1 MNLTFRKF
9 FKILPKEYSFLG
21 CSSLLPRSHGVSR
34 FPTSF
39 SVFSVLQ
46 AIVLFSIYPSGL
58 KAQDPQL
65 VDRYLSSIQ
74 PSIQLQFN
82 EGMAEIASKWKEA
95 DNDLQKF
102 QLLDERTGLLEKTVP
117 DRKIEEWVGRI
128 IKLGI
133 SKQGDAFLSIRLSG
147 SISKGNQNKTKQE
160 AKKNSAGMNEN
171 KDLTGAVFLTRDERL
186 SDLDDK
192 SLIPAGTPLFNL
204 LKRFKSGDEVR
215 FNAQLLPEMGTFIRE
230 IDAEMDSRLLNP
242 KFVSRFEYLEKIDIP
257 EQRQSSLRKS
267 ESIPESG
274 KDLEKKPFIRKASSE
289 EQPEIPDKDLLA
301 LLPKIDLHLFNEYRL
316 SQYDWNYSNFMDR
329 WFRQVR
335 MNLQT
340 YPPSDY
346 WSGDF
351 PQGGRVIL
359 QLQLRKDGT
368 IIKHSTRSEGSVSM
382 MMKEHVERAVFSY
395 ELPKL
400 PEHFKHSIL
409 SVGFFHDFPPMPHLL
424 FLQKGQEASP
434 KKTSI
439 EPGKT
444 MTPFEEASAKISR
457 RLQRKI
463 KLKQTLELYHFEL
476 RKRIEDKIRVFQN
489 FPENERMLI
498 QLKITRPVSGTRWDI
513 LEEPQSPAFRLVLLN
528 ALERSKIP
536 PLPKLLQDREEY
548 TVLLDIRP

>member
-1 MNLTFRKF
+1 MFTKF
-9 FKILPKEYSFLG
+9 LKILPKEYSFLG

-74 PSIQLQFN
+74 PSSQLQFN

-147 SISKGNQNKTKQE
+147 SISKGNQIETKQE

-274 KDLEKKPFIRKASSE
+274 KDHEKKPSIRKASSE

-346 WSGDF
+346 WSGEF

-424 FLQKGQEASP
+424 FLQKDQEASP

-444 MTPFEEASAKISR
+444 LTPFEEASAKISR

>member
-1 MNLTFRKF
+1 MFTKF
-9 FKILPKEYSFLG
+9 LKILPKEYSFLG

-46 AIVLFSIYPSGL
+46 AIVLFSIYPSDL

-74 PSIQLQFN
+74 PSTQLQFN
-82 EGMAEIASKWKEA
+82 KGMAEIASKWKEA

-147 SISKGNQNKTKQE
+147 SISKGNQNKTKQV
-160 AKKNSAGMNEN
+160 AKKNSDGMNET

-346 WSGDF
+346 WSGEF

>member
-1 MNLTFRKF
+1 MFTKF
-9 FKILPKEYSFLG
+9 LKILPKEYSFLG

-74 PSIQLQFN
+74 PSTQLQFN

-160 AKKNSAGMNEN
+160 AEKNSDGMNET

-346 WSGDF
+346 WSGEF

-424 FLQKGQEASP
+424 FLQKDQEASP

-498 QLKITRPVSGTRWDI
+498 QLKITRPVSETRWDI

>member
-1 MNLTFRKF
+1 MNLTFTKF
-9 FKILPKEYSFLG
+9 LKILPKEYSFLG

-74 PSIQLQFN
+74 PSTQLQFN

-147 SISKGNQNKTKQE
+147 NISKGNQNKTKQV

-346 WSGDF
+346 WSGEF

>member
-1 MNLTFRKF
+1 MFTKF
-9 FKILPKEYSFLG
+9 LKILTKKYSFLG
-21 CSSLLPRSHGVSR
+21 CSSLLPRSHGVSH

-46 AIVLFSIYPSGL
+46 AIVLISIYPSGL

-74 PSIQLQFN
+74 PSTQLQFN
-82 EGMAEIASKWKEA
+82 EGMAEIAFKWKEA

-147 SISKGNQNKTKQE
+147 SISKGNQIETKQE
-160 AKKNSAGMNEN
+160 AKKNSAGMNKN
-171 KDLTGAVFLTRDERL
+171 TDLTRAVFLTRDERL

-274 KDLEKKPFIRKASSE
+274 KDLEKKTFIRKTSSE
-289 EQPEIPDKDLLA
+289 EQAEIPDKDLLA

-316 SQYDWNYSNFMDR
+316 SQYDWNYSNFMGR

-359 QLQLRKDGT
+359 QLQLTKDGT
-368 IIKHSTRSEGSVSM
+368 IIKYSTRSEGSVSM
-382 MMKEHVERAVFSY
+382 MMKEHVERAVLSY

-424 FLQKGQEASP
+424 FLQKDQEASL

-439 EPGKT
+439 ELGKT

-489 FPENERMLI
+489 FPKNERMLI

-528 ALERSKIP
+528 ALERSRIP
-536 PLPKLLQDREEY
+536 PLPKFLRDREEY

>member
-1 MNLTFRKF
+1 MFTKF
-9 FKILPKEYSFLG
+9 LKILPKEYSFLG

-74 PSIQLQFN
+74 PSTQLQFN

-133 SKQGDAFLSIRLSG
+133 SKQGDAYISILLSG
-147 SISKGNQNKTKQE
+147 SISKGNQNKTKQV

-257 EQRQSSLRKS
+257 EQRQSSLRKL

-346 WSGDF
+346 WSGKF
-351 PQGGRVIL
+351 PKGGRVIL
-359 QLQLRKDGT
+359 QLQLTKDGT

-409 SVGFFHDFPPMPHLL
+409 RVGFFHDFPPMPHLL
-424 FLQKGQEASP
+424 FLQKGEETSP
-434 KKTSI
+434 KKTVI

-444 MTPFEEASAKISR
+444 LSPFEEASAKISR

>member
-1 MNLTFRKF
+1 MNLMFTKF
-9 FKILPKEYSFLG
+9 LKILPKEYSFLG

-46 AIVLFSIYPSGL
+46 AIVLFSIYSSDL

-74 PSIQLQFN
+74 PSTQLQFN
-82 EGMAEIASKWKEA
+82 ERMAEIASQWKEA

-147 SISKGNQNKTKQE
+147 SISKGNQIETKQE

-346 WSGDF
+346 WSGEF

-444 MTPFEEASAKISR
+444 LTPFEEASAKISR

-536 PLPKLLQDREEY
+536 PLPKLLQDRKEY

>member
-1 MNLTFRKF
+1 MNLMFTKF
-9 FKILPKEYSFLG
+9 LKILPKEYSFLG

-74 PSIQLQFN
+74 PSSQLQFN

-147 SISKGNQNKTKQE
+147 SISKGNQIETKQE

-274 KDLEKKPFIRKASSE
+274 KDLEKKTYIQKYSSE

-316 SQYDWNYSNFMDR
+316 SQYDWNYSNFMGR

-359 QLQLRKDGT
+359 QLQVTKDGT
-368 IIKHSTRSEGSVSM
+368 IIKHYIRSEGSVSM

-434 KKTSI
+434 KKTAI
-439 EPGKT
+439 ESGKT
-444 MTPFEEASAKISR
+444 MSPFEEASAKISR

>member
-1 MNLTFRKF
+1 MNLMFTKF
-9 FKILPKEYSFLG
+9 LKILPKEYSFLG

-74 PSIQLQFN
+74 PSTQLQFN

-346 WSGDF
+346 WSGEF

-359 QLQLRKDGT
+359 QLQLTKDGT

-424 FLQKGQEASP
+424 FLQKDQEASP

-444 MTPFEEASAKISR
+444 LTPFEEASAKISR

>member
-1 MNLTFRKF
+1 MNLMFTKF
-9 FKILPKEYSFLG
+9 LKILPKEYSFLG

-74 PSIQLQFN
+74 PSTQLQFN

-133 SKQGDAFLSIRLSG
+133 SKQGDAYLSIRLSG
-147 SISKGNQNKTKQE
+147 NMSKGNQNKTKQL
-160 AKKNSAGMNEN
+160 AKKNSDKVDEN

-257 EQRQSSLRKS
+257 EQRQSSLRKA

-346 WSGDF
+346 WSGEF

-382 MMKEHVERAVFSY
+382 MMKEHVERAVLSY

-424 FLQKGQEASP
+424 FLQKDQEASP

-444 MTPFEEASAKISR
+444 LTPFEEASAKISR

>member
-1 MNLTFRKF
+1 MFTKF
-9 FKILPKEYSFLG
+9 LKILPKEYSFLG

-46 AIVLFSIYPSGL
+46 AIVLFSIYSSDL

-74 PSIQLQFN
+74 PSSQLQFN

-147 SISKGNQNKTKQE
+147 SISKGNQNKTKQV

-274 KDLEKKPFIRKASSE
+274 KDTEKKPFIRKPSSE

-316 SQYDWNYSNFMDR
+316 SQYDWNYSNFMGR

-359 QLQLRKDGT
+359 QLQLTKDGT

-434 KKTSI
+434 KKTAI

-444 MTPFEEASAKISR
+444 LTPFEEASAKISR

>member
-1 MNLTFRKF
+1 MFTKF
-9 FKILPKEYSFLG
+9 LKILPKEYSFLG

-46 AIVLFSIYPSGL
+46 ATVFFCIYPSGL

-74 PSIQLQFN
+74 PSTQLQFN

-133 SKQGDAFLSIRLSG
+133 SKQGDAYISILLSG
-147 SISKGNQNKTKQE
+147 SISKENQNKTKQE
-160 AKKNSAGMNEN
+160 AEKNSDGVDEN
-171 KDLTGAVFLTRDERL
+171 KDLTGAVFLTHDKRL

-346 WSGDF
+346 WSGEF

-439 EPGKT
+439 KPGKT

>member
-1 MNLTFRKF
+1 MNLTFTKF
-9 FKILPKEYSFLG
+9 QKIFPLENTFHGSI
-21 CSSLLPRSHGVSR
+21 SLLSKSHGVSR

-46 AIVLFSIYPSGL
+46 AIVLFSIYPSDL

-74 PSIQLQFN
+74 PSTQLQFN

-147 SISKGNQNKTKQE
+147 SMTKGNQIKTKQE
-160 AKKNSAGMNEN
+160 AKKNSARMNEN
-171 KDLTGAVFLTRDERL
+171 KDLTGVVFLTRDERL

-192 SLIPAGTPLFNL
+192 SLIPAETPLFNL

-274 KDLEKKPFIRKASSE
+274 KDPEKKPFIRKASSE
-289 EQPEIPDKDLLA
+289 GQPEIPDKDLLA

-329 WFRQVR
+329 WFRQVK

-359 QLQLRKDGT
+359 QLQVTKDGI
-368 IIKHSTRSEGSVSM
+368 IIKHFTRSEGSVSM
-382 MMKEHVERAVFSY
+382 MMKEHVERAVLSY

-444 MTPFEEASAKISR
+444 MSPFEEASAKISR

>member
-1 MNLTFRKF
+1 MNLMFTKF
-9 FKILPKEYSFLG
+9 LKILPKEYSFLG

-74 PSIQLQFN
+74 PSTQLQFN

-133 SKQGDAFLSIRLSG
+133 SKQGDAYISILLSG
-147 SISKGNQNKTKQE
+147 SISKGNQNKTKQV

-359 QLQLRKDGT
+359 QLQVTKDGT

>member
-1 MNLTFRKF
+1 MFTKF
-9 FKILPKEYSFLG
+9 LKILPKEYSFLG

-74 PSIQLQFN
+74 PSSQLQFN

-160 AKKNSAGMNEN
+160 AEKNSDGMNET

-274 KDLEKKPFIRKASSE
+274 KDLEIKPFIRKPSSE

-316 SQYDWNYSNFMDR
+316 SQYDWNYSNFMGR

-346 WSGDF
+346 WSGEF

-424 FLQKGQEASP
+424 FLQKDQEASP

-444 MTPFEEASAKISR
+444 LTPFEEASAKISR

>member
-1 MNLTFRKF
+1 MFTKF
-9 FKILPKEYSFLG
+9 LKILPKEYSFLG

-46 AIVLFSIYPSGL
+46 AIVFFCIYPSGL

-74 PSIQLQFN
+74 PSSQLQFN

-160 AKKNSAGMNEN
+160 AEKNSDGMNET

-346 WSGDF
+346 WSGEF

-382 MMKEHVERAVFSY
+382 MMKEHVERAVLSY

-424 FLQKGQEASP
+424 FLQKDQEASP
-434 KKTSI
+434 EKKSI
-439 EPGKT
+439 DPGKT
-444 MTPFEEASAKISR
+444 LTPFEEASAKISR

-498 QLKITRPVSGTRWDI
+498 QLKITRPVSGTRWVI

-536 PLPKLLQDREEY
+536 PLPKLLQNREEY
-548 TVLLDIRP
+548 RVLLDIRP

>member
-1 MNLTFRKF
+1 MNLMFTKF
-9 FKILPKEYSFLG
+9 LKILPKEYSFLG

-74 PSIQLQFN
+74 PSTQLQFN

-160 AKKNSAGMNEN
+160 AEKNSDGMNET

-346 WSGDF
+346 WSGEF

-424 FLQKGQEASP
+424 FLQKDQEASP
-434 KKTSI
+434 KKTAI

>member
-1 MNLTFRKF
+1 MFTKF
-9 FKILPKEYSFLG
+9 LKILPKEYSFLG

-74 PSIQLQFN
+74 PSTQLQFN
-82 EGMAEIASKWKEA
+82 EGMSEIASKWKEA

-133 SKQGDAFLSIRLSG
+133 SKQGDVFLSIRLSG

-160 AKKNSAGMNEN
+160 AEKNSDGMNET

-257 EQRQSSLRKS
+257 EQRQSGLRKS
-267 ESIPESG
+267 ETIPESG

-346 WSGDF
+346 WSGEF

-359 QLQLRKDGT
+359 QLQLTKDGT

-424 FLQKGQEASP
+424 FLQKDQEASP
-434 KKTSI
+434 EKKSI
-439 EPGKT
+439 DPEKT
-444 MTPFEEASAKISR
+444 LTPFEEASAKISR

-528 ALERSKIP
+528 ALELSKIP

>member
-1 MNLTFRKF
+1 MFTKF
-9 FKILPKEYSFLG
+9 LKILPKEYSFLG

-74 PSIQLQFN
+74 PSTQLQFN

-160 AKKNSAGMNEN
+160 AEKNSDGMNEN

-316 SQYDWNYSNFMDR
+316 SQYDWNYSNFMGR

-346 WSGDF
+346 WSGEF

-444 MTPFEEASAKISR
+444 LTPFEEASAKISR

-536 PLPKLLQDREEY
+536 PLPKLLQDSEEY

>member
-1 MNLTFRKF
+1 MNLTFTKF

-46 AIVLFSIYPSGL
+46 AIVLFSIYPSDL

-74 PSIQLQFN
+74 PSTQLQFN
-82 EGMAEIASKWKEA
+82 EGMAEIAFKWKEA

-147 SISKGNQNKTKQE
+147 SISKGNQIETKQE
-160 AKKNSAGMNEN
+160 ANKNSAVMNKN
-171 KDLTGAVFLTRDERL
+171 TDLTGAVFLTRDERL

-368 IIKHSTRSEGSVSM
+368 IIKHFTRSEGSVSM

-424 FLQKGQEASP
+424 FLQKDQEASP
-434 KKTSI
+434 KINSI
-439 EPGKT
+439 EPGKS
-444 MTPFEEASAKISR
+444 MSPFEEASAKISR

-513 LEEPQSPAFRLVLLN
+513 LEEPQSPAFRLVFLN

-548 TVLLDIRP
+548 TLLLDIRP

>member
-1 MNLTFRKF
+1 MFTKF
-9 FKILPKEYSFLG
+9 LKILPKEYSFLG
-21 CSSLLPRSHGVSR
+21 CSSLLPRSHGVSLI
-34 FPTSF
+34 PTSF
-39 SVFSVLQ
+39 SFFSVLQ
-46 AIVLFSIYPSGL
+46 AIVLFSIYPSDL

-74 PSIQLQFN
+74 PSTQLQFN

-147 SISKGNQNKTKQE
+147 SISKRNQIKTKQE
-160 AKKNSAGMNEN
+160 AEKNPAGMNEN

-267 ESIPESG
+267 ETIPEPG
-274 KDLEKKPFIRKASSE
+274 KDFEKKPFIRKASSE

-346 WSGDF
+346 WSGEF

-434 KKTSI
+434 KKTVI
-439 EPGKT
+439 EPEKT
-444 MTPFEEASAKISR
+444 LSPFEEASAKISR

>member
-1 MNLTFRKF
+1 MFTKF
-9 FKILPKEYSFLG
+9 LKILPKEYSFLG

-74 PSIQLQFN
+74 PSTQLQFN

-147 SISKGNQNKTKQE
+147 SISKGNQNKTKQV

-230 IDAEMDSRLLNP
+230 IDAEMESRLLNP

-329 WFRQVR
+329 WFRQVK

-346 WSGDF
+346 WSGEF

-359 QLQLRKDGT
+359 QLQLTKDGT

-434 KKTSI
+434 KKTAI

-444 MTPFEEASAKISR
+444 LTPFEEASAKISR

>member
-1 MNLTFRKF
+1 MNLMFTKF
-9 FKILPKEYSFLG
+9 LKILPKEYSFLG

-74 PSIQLQFN
+74 PSTQLQFN

-160 AKKNSAGMNEN
+160 AEKNSDGMNET

-346 WSGDF
+346 WSGEF

-424 FLQKGQEASP
+424 FLQKDQEASP

-439 EPGKT
+439 KPGKT

>member
-1 MNLTFRKF
+1 MNLMFTKF
-9 FKILPKEYSFLG
+9 LKILPKEYSFLG

-58 KAQDPQL
+58 KAQNPQL

-74 PSIQLQFN
+74 PSTQLQFN

-133 SKQGDAFLSIRLSG
+133 SKQGDAYISILLSG

-160 AKKNSAGMNEN
+160 AEKNSDGMNEN

-267 ESIPESG
+267 ETIPESG
-274 KDLEKKPFIRKASSE
+274 KDPEKKPFIRKASSE

-346 WSGDF
+346 WSGNF

-359 QLQLRKDGT
+359 QLQLTKDGT

-424 FLQKGQEASP
+424 FLQKDQEASP
-434 KKTSI
+434 KKISI

-536 PLPKLLQDREEY
+536 PLPKLLQDREQY

>member
-1 MNLTFRKF
+1 MFTKF
-9 FKILPKEYSFLG
+9 LKILPKEYSFLG
-21 CSSLLPRSHGVSR
+21 CRSLLPWSHGVSR

-65 VDRYLSSIQ
+65 VDRYLNSIQ
-74 PSIQLQFN
+74 PSTQLQFN

-147 SISKGNQNKTKQE
+147 NMSKGNQIESKQE
-160 AKKNSAGMNEN
+160 AEKNSDGMNEN
-171 KDLTGAVFLTRDERL
+171 KDLTGAVFLNRDERL

-204 LKRFKSGDEVR
+204 FKRFKSGDEVR

-346 WSGDF
+346 WSGEF

-359 QLQLRKDGT
+359 QLQLTKDGT
-368 IIKHSTRSEGSVSM
+368 IIKHFIRSEGSVSM

-444 MTPFEEASAKISR
+444 MSPFEEASAKISR

>member
-1 MNLTFRKF
+1 LNLMFTKF
-9 FKILPKEYSFLG
+9 LKILPKEYSFLG

-74 PSIQLQFN
+74 PSSQLQFN

-160 AKKNSAGMNEN
+160 AEKNSDGMNET

-346 WSGDF
+346 WSGEF

-359 QLQLRKDGT
+359 QLQLTKDGT

-424 FLQKGQEASP
+424 FLQKDQEASP

-444 MTPFEEASAKISR
+444 LTPFEEASAKISR

>member
-1 MNLTFRKF
+1 MFTKF
-9 FKILPKEYSFLG
+9 LKIFPQEYSFLG

-46 AIVLFSIYPSGL
+46 AIVLFSIYSSDL

-74 PSIQLQFN
+74 PSTQLQFN

-117 DRKIEEWVGRI
+117 DRKIEEWVGKI

-147 SISKGNQNKTKQE
+147 STSKGNQNKTKQL
-160 AKKNSAGMNEN
+160 AKKNSDKVDEN

-274 KDLEKKPFIRKASSE
+274 KDHEKKPSIRKAPSE

-346 WSGDF
+346 WSGEF

-424 FLQKGQEASP
+424 FLQKDQEASP

-444 MTPFEEASAKISR
+444 LTPFEEASAKISR

-536 PLPKLLQDREEY
+536 PLPKLLQDREQY

>member
-1 MNLTFRKF
+1 MNLTFTKF
-9 FKILPKEYSFLG
+9 YKILPKEYSFLG

-74 PSIQLQFN
+74 PSTQLQFN

-147 SISKGNQNKTKQE
+147 SISKGNQIETKQE
-160 AKKNSAGMNEN
+160 ADKNSAGMNKN
-171 KDLTGAVFLTRDERL
+171 TDLTGAVFLTRDERL

-316 SQYDWNYSNFMDR
+316 SHYDWNYSNFMER

-359 QLQLRKDGT
+359 QLQLTKDGT

-409 SVGFFHDFPPMPHLL
+409 SVGIFHDFPPMPHLL

-513 LEEPQSPAFRLVLLN
+513 LEEPLSPAFRLVLLN

-548 TVLLDIRP
+548 IVLLDIRP

>member
-1 MNLTFRKF
+1 MNLTFTKF
-9 FKILPKEYSFLG
+9 QKIFPLENTFHGSI
-21 CSSLLPRSHGVSR
+21 SLLSKSHGVSR

-46 AIVLFSIYPSGL
+46 AILLLSIYPSDL

-74 PSIQLQFN
+74 PSTQLQFN

-147 SISKGNQNKTKQE
+147 SMTKGNQIGKKQE
-160 AKKNSAGMNEN
+160 TEENSDGMNKN
-171 KDLTGAVFLTRDERL
+171 NDLTGAVFLTRDERL

-274 KDLEKKPFIRKASSE
+274 KDPEKKPFIRKASSE
-289 EQPEIPDKDLLA
+289 GQPEIPDKELLA

-359 QLQLRKDGT
+359 QLQVTKDGT

-382 MMKEHVERAVFSY
+382 MMKEHVERAVLSY

-424 FLQKGQEASP
+424 FLQKDQEASP
-434 KKTSI
+434 KKNSI

-444 MTPFEEASAKISR
+444 MSPFEEASAKISR

-528 ALERSKIP
+528 ALERSRIP

>member
-1 MNLTFRKF
+1 MFTKF
-9 FKILPKEYSFLG
+9 LKILPKEYSFLG

-46 AIVLFSIYPSGL
+46 ATVFFCIYPSGL
-58 KAQDPQL
+58 KAQDSQL

-74 PSIQLQFN
+74 PSTQLQFN

-160 AKKNSAGMNEN
+160 AEKNSDGMNET

-267 ESIPESG
+267 ENIPESG

-359 QLQLRKDGT
+359 QLQLTKDGT

-434 KKTSI
+434 KKNSI

>member
-1 MNLTFRKF
+1 MFTKF
-9 FKILPKEYSFLG
+9 LKILSKEYSFLG
-21 CSSLLPRSHGVSR
+21 CSSLLPKSHGVSR

-39 SVFSVLQ
+39 SVFLVLQ

-74 PSIQLQFN
+74 PSTQLQFN

-160 AKKNSAGMNEN
+160 AEKNSDGMNET

-267 ESIPESG
+267 ETIPESG

-316 SQYDWNYSNFMDR
+316 SQYDWNYSNFMGR

-346 WSGDF
+346 WSGEF

-359 QLQLRKDGT
+359 QLQLTKDGK

-424 FLQKGQEASP
+424 FLQKDQEASP
-434 KKTSI
+434 KKTAI

-536 PLPKLLQDREEY
+536 PLPKFLQDREEY

>member
-1 MNLTFRKF
+1 MNLTFTKF

-46 AIVLFSIYPSGL
+46 AIVLFSIYPSDL

-74 PSIQLQFN
+74 PSTQLQFN

-267 ESIPESG
+267 ESIPESV
-274 KDLEKKPFIRKASSE
+274 KDSEKKPFIRKASSE

-359 QLQLRKDGT
+359 QLQLTKDGT
-368 IIKHSTRSEGSVSM
+368 IIKHSTRSKGSVSM
-382 MMKEHVERAVFSY
+382 TMKEHVERAILSY

>member
-1 MNLTFRKF
+1 MFTKF
-9 FKILPKEYSFLG
+9 LKILPKEYSFLG

-46 AIVLFSIYPSGL
+46 AIVLFSIYSSDL

-74 PSIQLQFN
+74 PSTQLQFN

-147 SISKGNQNKTKQE
+147 SISKGNQIETKQE

-267 ESIPESG
+267 ESIPESV
-274 KDLEKKPFIRKASSE
+274 KDSGKKPFIRKASSE

-346 WSGDF
+346 WSGEF

-359 QLQLRKDGT
+359 QLQLTKDGT

-424 FLQKGQEASP
+424 FLQKDQEASP
-434 KKTSI
+434 KKTAI

>member
-1 MNLTFRKF
+1 MFTKF
-9 FKILPKEYSFLG
+9 LKILPKEYPFLG

-46 AIVLFSIYPSGL
+46 ATVFFCIYPSGL
-58 KAQDPQL
+58 KAQDSQL

-74 PSIQLQFN
+74 PSTQLQFN

-160 AKKNSAGMNEN
+160 AEKNSDGMNET

-316 SQYDWNYSNFMDR
+316 SQYDWNYSNFMGR

-346 WSGDF
+346 WSGEF

-439 EPGKT
+439 KPGKT

-463 KLKQTLELYHFEL
+463 KLKQILELYHFEL

-528 ALERSKIP
+528 ALELSKIP

>member
-1 MNLTFRKF
+1 MFTKF
-9 FKILPKEYSFLG
+9 LKILPKEYSFLG

-46 AIVLFSIYPSGL
+46 AIVFFCIYPSGL

-74 PSIQLQFN
+74 PSTQLQFN

-147 SISKGNQNKTKQE
+147 SISKGNQIKTKQE

-346 WSGDF
+346 WSGEF

>member
-1 MNLTFRKF
+1 MFTKF
-9 FKILPKEYSFLG
+9 LKILPKEYSFLG

-46 AIVLFSIYPSGL
+46 ATVFFCIYPSGL

-74 PSIQLQFN
+74 PSTQLQFN

-267 ESIPESG
+267 ENIPESG

-359 QLQLRKDGT
+359 QLQLTKDGT

-434 KKTSI
+434 KKTAI